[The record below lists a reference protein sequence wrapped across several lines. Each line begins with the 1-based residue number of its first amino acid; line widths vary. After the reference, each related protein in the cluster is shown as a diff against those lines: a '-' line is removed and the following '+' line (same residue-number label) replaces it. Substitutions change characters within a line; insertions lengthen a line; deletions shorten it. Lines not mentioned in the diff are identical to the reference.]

1 MLNKYIGL
9 ILILPLI
16 AVSALKLDDPPAA
29 GEGEGKENE
38 SSEICN
44 TPECVVAA
52 HSLIQNMDLNADPC
66 EDFYQYACGNF
77 EKRVSSTYIFYTAL
91 KI

>member
-16 AVSALKLDDPPAA
+16 AVSALKLDDPPA
-29 GEGEGKENE
+29 GVEEGENE

-77 EKRVSSTYIFYTAL
+77 EKRVSSTYIFYMRCRIT
-91 KI
+91 

>member
-16 AVSALKLDDPPAA
+16 AVSALKLDDPPA
-29 GEGEGKENE
+29 GEEGENE
-38 SSEICN
+38 SEICN

-77 EKRVSSTYIFYTAL
+77 EKRVSTTYIFYMM
-91 KI
+91 